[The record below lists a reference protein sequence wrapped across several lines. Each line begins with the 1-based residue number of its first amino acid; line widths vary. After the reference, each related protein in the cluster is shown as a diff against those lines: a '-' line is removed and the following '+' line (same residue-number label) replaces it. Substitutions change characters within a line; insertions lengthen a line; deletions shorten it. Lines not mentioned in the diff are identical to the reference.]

1 MQSRNVIQR
10 IFTRSLDNEVR
21 NSLHAAVAE
30 FRSFSNGEQYF
41 NRSKYTG
48 WRNRYGYLGNDTI
61 LKIKRFLSFL
71 GNNAPDTQLLAAFF
85 NFYNKGEQILV
96 YYNKEF
102 VSGELEKLQQF
113 FDTIEKYP
121 LDIKQRE
128 AVVCDED
135 NNLIIAGAG
144 TGKTTTIVGK
154 YAYLV
159 ERLGVAPEEILLLAF
174 TEKAAAEMRARIR
187 DRMKDVLDKDIEV
200 NAKTFHSLGLGIIAE
215 VRNFKPDLGFDSEVK
230 LRSFMQDVY
239 DELSNDEKYRK
250 LLVDY
255 LVEYLK
261 PYKPPEAF
269 RSKGEY
275 FTYLRSNNIL
285 TLQREEVKSYEEAQ
299 IANFLFLH
307 NIQYEYE
314 TPYKHTT
321 RSKHYRQYRPDFYL
335 PEYDIYI
342 EHWGVDR
349 QGEVPEWFGEKEDSS
364 ATERYQSKM
373 EWARELHRLYGT
385 TLVETY
391 SYEKKEGVLNQ
402 KLQEKLEQLGVRFER
417 KSDDEILQHYEDAK
431 EIPMFINLVITFL
444 NLYKSNLYTHQDV
457 VDKTPEDQRER
468 VKAFL
473 QIFNPIYQRYEI
485 HLRSDDSIDFN
496 DMIAQ
501 AAEYI
506 RENKY
511 SNRYA
516 YILIDEFQD
525 ISAGRFALIKAMLEQ
540 SPETKLFC
548 VGDDWQSIFRF
559 TGADVTIMTNFRNY
573 FGFTKEVILNKTY
586 RYNDKILHVS
596 SDFIQKNPV
605 QIKKKL
611 TTDYSTDESPIEI
624 LYTDKKQE
632 DETILEI
639 CRDLNQ
645 RAANNNNTLS
655 VFILSRYN
663 FNKPGNLETIQRN
676 CDNLNIEAITAHKS
690 KGLEA
695 DFVIIKSVVSGI
707 VGFPCGM
714 VDDPMISA
722 LLSEPEEF
730 EHAEERRLFYVAL
743 TRARSK
749 IFILSSNMKPSPFI
763 RELDPKGLSNEPCP
777 DCLTGMLVPKKG
789 QRDGFIGCTNYPYCR
804 YTRGGVGHVGYI

>member
-102 VSGELEKLQQF
+102 VSGELVKLQQF

-128 AVVCDED
+128 AVICDED

-391 SYEKKEGVLNQ
+391 
-402 KLQEKLEQLGVRFER
+402 
-417 KSDDEILQHYEDAK
+417 
-431 EIPMFINLVITFL
+431 
-444 NLYKSNLYTHQDV
+444 
-457 VDKTPEDQRER
+457 
-468 VKAFL
+468 
-473 QIFNPIYQRYEI
+473 
-485 HLRSDDSIDFN
+485 
-496 DMIAQ
+496 
-501 AAEYI
+501 
-506 RENKY
+506 
-511 SNRYA
+511 
-516 YILIDEFQD
+516 
-525 ISAGRFALIKAMLEQ
+525 
-540 SPETKLFC
+540 
-548 VGDDWQSIFRF
+548 
-559 TGADVTIMTNFRNY
+559 
-573 FGFTKEVILNKTY
+573 
-586 RYNDKILHVS
+586 
-596 SDFIQKNPV
+596 
-605 QIKKKL
+605 
-611 TTDYSTDESPIEI
+611 
-624 LYTDKKQE
+624 
-632 DETILEI
+632 
-639 CRDLNQ
+639 
-645 RAANNNNTLS
+645 
-655 VFILSRYN
+655 
-663 FNKPGNLETIQRN
+663 
-676 CDNLNIEAITAHKS
+676 
-690 KGLEA
+690 
-695 DFVIIKSVVSGI
+695 
-707 VGFPCGM
+707 
-714 VDDPMISA
+714 
-722 LLSEPEEF
+722 
-730 EHAEERRLFYVAL
+730 
-743 TRARSK
+743 
-749 IFILSSNMKPSPFI
+749 
-763 RELDPKGLSNEPCP
+763 
-777 DCLTGMLVPKKG
+777 
-789 QRDGFIGCTNYPYCR
+789 
-804 YTRGGVGHVGYI
+804 